1 VQSGSSIMTVI
12 RNSTILPCTPEEA
25 FDYLPDLRN
34 ELEWNP
40 DCTLMEKISDGPVG
54 LGTKF
59 RAQWKGSPVVEV
71 EIVEYERPRRWKA
84 HNDGPLEFNFA
95 ATLEPV
101 AEGTRLSV
109 DFGVRPR
116 GWFRLTFPALLLFLR
131 RAEKANMTRVREV
144 FERRATAARAERSG

>member
-1 VQSGSSIMTVI
+1 MTVI
-12 RNSTILPCTPEEA
+12 RNSVVLPCTPEEA

-40 DCTLMEKISDGPVG
+40 DCTEAEKITDGPVG

-59 RAQWKGSPVVEV
+59 LMHWTGSPGV
-71 EIVEYERPRRWKA
+71 EIEIVAYERPRMWKA
-84 HNDGPLEFNFA
+84 YNDDGPFEFDFQ

-116 GWFRLTFPALLLFLR
+116 GWFRLVFPVFVLFLR
-131 RAEKANMTRVREV
+131 REEKANMKRIRET
-144 FERRATAARAERSG
+144 FERRASSVARAG

>member
-1 VQSGSSIMTVI
+1 MTVI
-12 RNSTILPCTPEEA
+12 RNSTVLPCTPEEA

-40 DCTLMEKISDGPVG
+40 ECKRMEKITDGPVG

-59 RAQWKGSPVVEV
+59 RAQWTGSPLVEV
-71 EIVEYERPRRWKA
+71 EIVEYERPRMWKA
-84 HNDGPLEFNFA
+84 HNDGSLEFNFT

-109 DFGVRPR
+109 DMDVRPH
-116 GWFRLTFPALLLFLR
+116 GWFRLVFPVLVLFFR
-131 RAEKANMTRVREV
+131 REEKENMKRVRQAL
-144 FERRATAARAERSG
+144 ERRASASRAERSG